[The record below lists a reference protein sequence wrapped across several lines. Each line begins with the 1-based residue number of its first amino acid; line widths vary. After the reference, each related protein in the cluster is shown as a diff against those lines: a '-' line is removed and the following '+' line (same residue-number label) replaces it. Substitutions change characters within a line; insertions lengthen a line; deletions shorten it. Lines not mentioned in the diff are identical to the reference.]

1 MSIPQAKQKDRIFKP
16 IDPIYA
22 GLIDD
27 LRLKIKH
34 REGLKPGVIRAKKV
48 DCLHRFEAFNN
59 VRAVNKVY
67 SLYLLTD
74 KKELR
79 NIAVSREFET
89 GGERTCFLDGD
100 GNLSK
105 IVLHIEK
112 DLFKDNVLRSLA
124 KKLSLGFNIISS
136 FKDPK
141 MYVGACFS
149 RQGEDPKSKV
159 IINRKAAGIF
169 KKLCKVISS
178 YSFVDII

>member
-1 MSIPQAKQKDRIFKP
+1 MSMPQQKQEHKIFAPRDPVYAKM
-16 IDPIYA
+16 IDE
-22 GLIDD
+22 

-59 VRAVNKVY
+59 VRAVNKFY

-100 GNLSK
+100 GNLSM
-105 IVLHIEK
+105 IVLHVRK
-112 DLFKDNVLRSLA
+112 DEMKEYKYHSLM
-124 KKLSLGFNIISS
+124 KKLSIEMHFISS
-136 FKDPK
+136 FKDPRK
-141 MYVGACFS
+141 YSAVCFS
-149 RQGEDPKSKV
+149 RQGEGAKSKV
-159 IINRKAAGIF
+159 VITRKAAGLF
-169 KKLCKVISS
+169 RKLCKVISS